1 MLLEA
6 LVRLMLA
13 ASLALPFLLPARRCR
28 SPRHARAWLLTM
40 ALAFVA
46 GLLVDPLALGRL
58 RADDGVL
65 MRAACA
71 Y

>member
-6 LVRLMLA
+6 LLRLTLA
-13 ASLALPFLLPARRCR
+13 ACLALPFLLPARRCR
-28 SPRHARAWLLTM
+28 SPRRTRAWLLTV

-46 GLLVDPLALGRL
+46 GLLMDPLALGRL
-58 RADDGVL
+58 RVDDSVL
-65 MRAACA
+65 LRAACA

>member
-6 LVRLMLA
+6 LLRLTLA

-28 SPRHARAWLLTM
+28 SPRRARAWLLTM

-58 RADDGVL
+58 RVDESLV

>member
-1 MLLEA
+1 MLLESLLR
-6 LVRLMLA
+6 LVLA

-28 SPRHARAWLLTM
+28 SPRRARAWLLTM
-40 ALAFVA
+40 ALAFMA
-46 GLLVDPLALGRL
+46 GLQVDPLALGRL
-58 RADDGVL
+58 RVDDGVL